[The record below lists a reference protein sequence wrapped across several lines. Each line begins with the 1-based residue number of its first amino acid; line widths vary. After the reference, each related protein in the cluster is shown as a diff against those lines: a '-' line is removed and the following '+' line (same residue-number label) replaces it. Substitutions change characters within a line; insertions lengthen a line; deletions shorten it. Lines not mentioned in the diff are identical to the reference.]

1 MYEDTKTTAI
11 MDEQQTAGFLHVVP
25 MTFEEKV
32 AMYMKCS
39 KLELAKMLAER
50 DRLGLDYVPCHVPCP
65 YQYQQYPPVDPNQY
79 EIICEGNATSVRCV
93 ERGKQ

>member
-1 MYEDTKTTAI
+1 MYEDTKTRAI
-11 MDEQQTAGFLHVVP
+11 MNEQQTAGFLHVVP

-39 KLELAKMLAER
+39 KIELAKMLAER
-50 DRLGLDYVPCHVPCP
+50 DRLGLDYVHYPMPCP
-65 YQYQQYPPVDPNQY
+65 YPCPQYPPVDPNQY
-79 EIICEGNATSVRCV
+79 EIICDGNATSIRCV

>member
-1 MYEDTKTTAI
+1 MNEQQTTAI
-11 MDEQQTAGFLHVVP
+11 MNEQQTAGFLHVVP

-39 KLELAKMLAER
+39 KIELAKMLAER
-50 DRLGLDYVPCHVPCP
+50 DRLGVNYVPYPMPCP
-65 YQYQQYPPVDPNQY
+65 YPCPQYPPVDPIQY
-79 EIICEGNATSVRCV
+79 EITCDGNATSISCV